1 MLKAIITVLDED
13 DKILAANRLI
23 FEEPGLERPIY
34 LGTEHTFNFKFI
46 TMDKEVMDKY
56 DDFISKSCQINSDEI
71 KKMLKEDK
79 EE

>member
-23 FEEPGLERPIY
+23 FEDPYLERPIY
-34 LGTEHTFNFKFI
+34 LGTEHVFNFKII